1 MVQQRLHAKDVK
13 TVWFNAWKYDGKEV
27 IWNALLQTIFLKMK
41 SDPPRKGKSS
51 QAFRQRLGQT
61 AAELA
66 KYSARVGTR
75 FIPGG
80 IIREEDVDALLEALK
95 PQAANESF
103 DFIDGFDAE
112 FARLV
117 EDYVGATGYL
127 VIFIDDL
134 DRCLP
139 ENAIQVLEAL
149 KLYLDK
155 ASCVFVVGCEPAVIE
170 EAIKRRYS
178 DNPALSAVEYLEKII
193 QVPFA
198 VPRMRVRDALVV
210 LADEDL
216 LPGDTQMMERL
227 VRNATKRN
235 PRRVKRFINAFNIA
249 LQDAGPI
256 ESNDDRLILAK
267 ILLTRLCFP
276 QFYRELILNPR
287 LFKTLEHAD
296 SDAWTRAGLTE
307 LSRDRDLRRFLTNTR
322 EVCPGRGAVRR
333 WIRVD
338 SSRQDEDAEEELD
351 TATPRE
357 G

>member
-13 TVWFNAWKYDGKEV
+13 TVWVNAWKYDGKEV

-61 AAELA
+61 AAESLA

-134 DRCLP
+134 DPCLP

-170 EAIKRRYS
+170 EAYRRA
-178 DNPALSAVEYLEKII
+178 P
-193 QVPFA
+193 
-198 VPRMRVRDALVV
+198 
-210 LADEDL
+210 
-216 LPGDTQMMERL
+216 
-227 VRNATKRN
+227 
-235 PRRVKRFINAFNIA
+235 
-249 LQDAGPI
+249 LQ
-256 ESNDDRLILAK
+256 R
-267 ILLTRLCFP
+267 
-276 QFYRELILNPR
+276 
-287 LFKTLEHAD
+287 
-296 SDAWTRAGLTE
+296 
-307 LSRDRDLRRFLTNTR
+307 
-322 EVCPGRGAVRR
+322 
-333 WIRVD
+333 
-338 SSRQDEDAEEELD
+338 
-351 TATPRE
+351 
-357 G
+357 